1 MDRATAAG
9 QYLLDLRLK
18 QHRVAA
24 LPADVVPRS
33 LAEGYEVQEW
43 LVRKLLDNSGGAR
56 IGYKIACTSELAQ
69 KALGVDAP
77 FFGVLMSHS
86 SHRSPATLRGTDFTV
101 RCAEAEFGFEMAAD
115 VPAGPTYTADTIR
128 DFIGAAMPSIEI
140 VDHRYHDWK
149 TVGAPSLLADNA
161 IHGAW
166 VMGEPYAGW
175 RQIDFAKHPVDAGGQ
190 RRADVYR
197 LRSRGTGEPAVGC
210 GVAGERVAEVR
221 PPAAPRGPHHDRS
234 HDGYLPGPAGRSAP
248 RGLRN
253 DGPSVAGVRRRVGWV
268 KRRFASPTHRT
279 RQPFGRGCATPAKT
293 VGTFPE

>member
-1 MDRATAAG
+1 M
-9 QYLLDLRLK
+9 
-18 QHRVAA
+18 
-24 LPADVVPRS
+24 
-33 LAEGYEVQEW
+33 
-43 LVRKLLDNSGGAR
+43 
-56 IGYKIACTSELAQ
+56 
-69 KALGVDAP
+69 DAP

-175 RQIDFAKHPVDAGGQ
+175 RQIDFAKHPVKLVVNGERTFTGSGAAVLGNPLSVVAWLANELPKFD
-190 RRADVYR
+190 RR
-197 LRSRGTGEPAVGC
+197 LRRGDRITTGVTTDIYLAQPGDRLLADFGMMGRVSLEFDVG
-210 GVAGERVAEVR
+210 
-221 PPAAPRGPHHDRS
+221 
-234 HDGYLPGPAGRSAP
+234 
-248 RGLRN
+248 
-253 DGPSVAGVRRRVGWV
+253 
-268 KRRFASPTHRT
+268 
-279 RQPFGRGCATPAKT
+279 
-293 VGTFPE
+293 